1 MPDDVID
8 PAFTQSGV
16 WRSRGNGRRSP
27 GATDALMLSKDMTSA
42 QERKIRQTGCDVR
55 FDNLTRQLYSTDAS
69 IYQIRPVGAAFPKT
83 AEQASLVIHA
93 TADAGLS
100 ITPRGAGTSLVGNA
114 IGDGLIVDFSRH
126 NRQITDFDLE
136 KRSVRVGAGVVLD
149 QLNEFLKPHGF
160 CFGPDV
166 ATSSRATLGGMIAN
180 NSSGARCPIYGTTS
194 DHVLSLEIVLADG
207 RVEKIGT
214 SHESLVRERAKIEKL
229 VSAASTEM
237 AERWPPGLI
246 KRWPGYGIER
256 FLRRPND
263 LTHILAGSEGTL
275 AAIFS
280 AELKISPLPREKGL
294 GLIFFASVAEA
305 MQATVELL
313 DLKPAAIEHIDR
325 PLFDGTKGQLQF
337 QAARDLL
344 ELESKPCESI
354 LIVEFYDNSRNDGL
368 GSRRN
373 MTAGKPSLLGSS
385 VAERLSM
392 LESRKLGLRT
402 KILTDPAQMNMV
414 WSVRKSGLSLLTG
427 CIGPAKPVAFIE
439 DAAVRPAQLPDY
451 VRGLQSIMKPL
462 GLTASYYG
470 HAASGLLHVRP
481 VLDMHT
487 AADLKKF
494 RQVADQTSA
503 LVRQFKGSLSAEHGV
518 GIARTEYMRDQLG
531 DELLEVM
538 REIKRAF
545 DPRNVFNP
553 GKIFAS
559 SHGAVSPCP
568 GSRDE
573 RLDTARRLQP
583 HKIDNHLRENFTR
596 PLELPFQPVLAFAF
610 KDRSFLGNL
619 EQCNGCGGCLKQNGI
634 MCPTFIATHDEVM
647 STRGR
652 ANIVRAALE
661 LRLPRNDGLGS
672 RRNMTAG
679 KPSLLGDPMKSAELD
694 AALSNCLSCK
704 GCTAECPSNVNL
716 ALLKAEMLHA
726 RWRRDGLPL
735 RERILSNVDLLGK
748 LGCLMPGLT
757 NRLLGFKTARIALE
771 KTIGIS
777 GRRSLPSYAT
787 ERFDKWFS
795 RHCRASVSDAEA
807 FHRNALQKNRGKVI
821 LWDDTFVRYHEPH
834 IGIAAVKVLEAFGFE
849 VSLVKHRRCC
859 GRPAFSQGNLDAAT
873 KLAKHNVHVLASLQY
888 SLGRRSL
895 GERGNTPILFLE
907 PSCWSMFVEDYREL
921 KIENADDIAG
931 RCFLFEKFVADLL
944 AKEPEA
950 LRFNERSAN
959 VVIHP
964 HCHAKSI
971 LNPAFMATLAE
982 RLPGRKATML
992 DTACC
997 GMAGAFGALAE
1008 KYDLSIQVAQRLLD
1022 QIDIQLQTISGSA
1035 GSTEVV
1041 ASGTSCRHQI
1051 SDLTNLLPKHMAEV
1065 LAEAL

>member
-1 MPDDVID
+1 
-8 PAFTQSGV
+8 
-16 WRSRGNGRRSP
+16 
-27 GATDALMLSKDMTSA
+27 MTSA
-42 QERKIRQTGCDVR
+42 QEKKIRQTGCDVR

-69 IYQIRPVGAAFPKT
+69 IYQIHPVGAAFPKT
-83 AEQASLVIHA
+83 AEEASLVIHA

-126 NRQITDFDLE
+126 NRQITDLDLE
-136 KRSVRVGAGVVLD
+136 KGSVRVGAGVVLD
-149 QLNEFLKPHGF
+149 QLNDLLKPHGF

-180 NSSGARCPIYGTTS
+180 NSSGARCPIYGTTG
-194 DHVLSLEIVLADG
+194 DHVISLEIVLADG
-207 RVEKIGT
+207 RIVTVGEADSFPYNEMASLEPERQQILKI
-214 SHESLVRERAKIEKL
+214 VREH
-229 VSAASTEM
+229 SAEM
-237 AERWPPGLI
+237 ADRWPPGLI

-256 FLRRPND
+256 FLLLPND
-263 LTHILAGSEGTL
+263 LTNILAGSEGTL

-280 AELKISPLPREKGL
+280 AEVKISPLPHEKGL

-337 QAARDLL
+337 RAARDLL

-354 LIVEFYDNSRNDGL
+354 LIVEFYEDLSRNDGL

-373 MTAGKPSLLGSS
+373 ITAGKPSLLGSS
-385 VAERLSM
+385 VAERLSI
-392 LESRKLGLRT
+392 LESKKIGLRT
-402 KILTDPAQMNMV
+402 KIVTDPAQMNMV

-481 VLDMHT
+481 VLDMHS

-494 RQVADQTSA
+494 RQVADETSA

-531 DELLEVM
+531 DQLLEVM

-545 DPRNVFNP
+545 DPKNVFNP
-553 GKIFAS
+553 GKIFVC
-559 SHGAVSPCP
+559 SHSAVSPCP

-573 RLDTARRLQP
+573 HLDTARRLQS

-610 KDRSFLGNL
+610 KDRSFAGNL
-619 EQCNGCGGCLKQNGI
+619 EQCNGCGGCLKQSGI

-652 ANIVRAALE
+652 ANIIRAALE
-661 LRLPRNDGLGS
+661 LQLPRNDGLGS
-672 RRNMTAG
+672 GRNMTAG
-679 KPSLLGDPMKSAELD
+679 KPSLLGDSLKSAELD

-704 GCTAECPSNVNL
+704 GCTPECPSNVNL
-716 ALLKAEMLHA
+716 ALLKAEMLYA

-748 LGCLMPGLT
+748 LGCLMPKLT
-757 NRLLGFKTARIALE
+757 NRLLSFKAARIAME

-777 GRRSLPSYAT
+777 ARRSLPYYAT

-795 RHCRASVSDAEA
+795 RHCRASVSDAKA
-807 FHRNALQKNRGKVI
+807 FHRNALQKKRGLVI
-821 LWDDTFVRYHEPH
+821 LWDDTFVRYHETH
-834 IGIAAVKVLEAFGFE
+834 IGVAAVKVLEALGFE
-849 VSLVKHRRCC
+849 VSLVKNRRCC
-859 GRPAFSQGNLDAAT
+859 GRPAFSQGNLDRAA
-873 KLAKHNVHVLASLQY
+873 KLAKHNISQLSTFNFQLSDA
-888 SLGRRSL
+888 
-895 GERGNTPILFLE
+895 PILFLE

-921 KIENADDIAG
+921 KIENAEDIAE

-944 AKEPEA
+944 TKEPEG

-971 LNPAFMATLAE
+971 LNPAFMATLAG
-982 RLPGRKATML
+982 RLPGRKATLL

-1008 KYDLSIQVAQRLLD
+1008 KYDLSLQVAQRLLD
-1022 QIDIQLQTISGSA
+1022 QIDNQPHG
-1035 GSTEVV
+1035 TEVI

-1051 SDLTNLLPKHMAEV
+1051 TDLTNLQPKHMAEL
-1065 LAEAL
+1065 LAEAIA

>member
-1 MPDDVID
+1 
-8 PAFTQSGV
+8 
-16 WRSRGNGRRSP
+16 
-27 GATDALMLSKDMTSA
+27 MTSA
-42 QERKIRQTGCDVR
+42 QERKIRQTGCDAH

-69 IYQIRPVGAAFPKT
+69 IYQIHPVGAAFPKT

-114 IGDGLIVDFSRH
+114 IGDGLIVDFSRY
-126 NRQITDFDLE
+126 NRQIADLDLE

-149 QLNEFLKPHGF
+149 QLNEFLNPYGF

-194 DHVLSLEIVLADG
+194 DHVISLEIVMADG
-207 RVEKIGT
+207 RIVTVGEADSSPYNEMASLEAERQQILKI
-214 SHESLVRERAKIEKL
+214 VREH
-229 VSAASTEM
+229 STEM

-256 FLRRPND
+256 FLRVPND
-263 LTHILAGSEGTL
+263 LTNILAGSEGTL

-280 AELKISPLPREKGL
+280 AELKISPLPHDKGL

-325 PLFDGTKGQLQF
+325 PLIDQTKGQLQF

-354 LIVEFYDNSRNDGL
+354 LIVEFYED
-368 GSRRN
+368 
-373 MTAGKPSLLGSS
+373 
-385 VAERLSM
+385 VAERLSI
-392 LESRKLGLRT
+392 LQSKKIGLRT

-439 DAAVRPAQLPDY
+439 DAAVRPAQLPEY

-462 GLTASYYG
+462 ELTASYYG

-481 VLDMHT
+481 VLDMHY

-494 RQVADQTSA
+494 RQVADETSA

-531 DELLEVM
+531 DQLLEVM

-545 DPRNVFNP
+545 DPKNVFNP
-553 GKIFAS
+553 GKIFE
-559 SHGAVSPCP
+559 G
-568 GSRDE
+568 GTDRQTL
-573 RLDTARRLQP
+573 R

-596 PLELPFQPVLAFAF
+596 PLELPFQPVLAFSF
-610 KDRSFLGNL
+610 KDRSFTGNL
-619 EQCNGCGGCLKQNGI
+619 EQCNGCGGCLKQSGI

-652 ANIVRAALE
+652 ANIIRAALE
-661 LRLPRNDGLGS
+661 LRTNGH
-672 RRNMTAG
+672 
-679 KPSLLGDPMKSAELD
+679 DPLKSAELN

-704 GCTAECPSNVNL
+704 GCTPECPSNVNL

-735 RERILSNVDLLGK
+735 RERILSNIDLLGK
-748 LGCLMPGLT
+748 LGCIMPRLT
-757 NRLLGFKTARIALE
+757 NRLLGSKPARIATE

-777 GRRSLPSYAT
+777 ARRSLPHYAS

-795 RHCRASVSDAEA
+795 RHCRASVSDATNKEG
-807 FHRNALQKNRGKVI
+807 RSPDRPGGYKPPLLGNRGKVI

-834 IGIAAVKVLEAFGFE
+834 IGIAAVKVLEALGFD
-849 VSLVKHRRCC
+849 VALVKHRRCC
-859 GRPAFSQGNLDAAT
+859 GRPAFSQGNLDAAA
-873 KLAKHNVHVLASLQY
+873 KLAKHNLDLLSSLQH
-888 SLGRRSL
+888 S
-895 GERGNTPILFLE
+895 NTPILFLE
-907 PSCWSMFVEDYREL
+907 PSCWSMFVDDYREL
-921 KIENADDIAG
+921 KIEKAENIAT
-931 RCFLFEKFVADLL
+931 RCFLFEKFVDDLL
-944 AKEPEA
+944 AQEPEA
-950 LRFNERSAN
+950 LRFKHESRSRGIL
-959 VVIHP
+959 IHP

-982 RLPGRKATML
+982 RLPGRKATVL

-1008 KYDLSIQVAQRLLD
+1008 KYDLSLQVAQRLLD
-1022 QIDIQLQTISGSA
+1022 QIDNQPQG
-1035 GSTEVV
+1035 TEVI

-1051 SDLTNLLPKHMAEV
+1051 TDLTNLRPKHMAEL
-1065 LAEAL
+1065 LAEALL

>member
-1 MPDDVID
+1 
-8 PAFTQSGV
+8 
-16 WRSRGNGRRSP
+16 
-27 GATDALMLSKDMTSA
+27 MTSA
-42 QERKIRQTGCDVR
+42 QERKIRQTGCDAR

-69 IYQIRPVGAAFPKT
+69 IYQIQPVGAAFPKT
-83 AEQASLVIHA
+83 AEQASLVIRA

-100 ITPRGAGTSLVGNA
+100 ITLRGAGTSLVGNA
-114 IGDGLIVDFSRH
+114 IGEGLIVDFSRH
-126 NRQITDFDLE
+126 NKQITDLNVE

-180 NSSGARCPIYGTTS
+180 NSSGARCPIYGTTA
-194 DHVLSLEIVLADG
+194 DHVISLEIVLADG
-207 RVEKIGT
+207 RIEKIGA
-214 SHESLVRERAKIEKL
+214 SHESLVCERAKIEKL
-229 VSAASTEM
+229 VRAASTEM

-256 FLRRPND
+256 FLRAPND
-263 LTHILAGSEGTL
+263 LSKILAGSEGTL

-325 PLFDGTKGQLQF
+325 PLFDGTKGQLHF

-344 ELESKPCESI
+344 ELDTKPCESI
-354 LIVEFYDNSRNDGL
+354 LIVEFYED
-368 GSRRN
+368 
-373 MTAGKPSLLGSS
+373 
-385 VAERLSM
+385 VAERLSI
-392 LESRKLGLRT
+392 LESKKIGLRT
-402 KILTDPAQMNMV
+402 KIVTDPAQMNMV

-481 VLDMHT
+481 VLDLHS
-487 AADLKKF
+487 AADLRKF
-494 RQVADQTSA
+494 RQVADETSA

-531 DELLEVM
+531 NQLLEVM
-538 REIKRAF
+538 REIKRSF
-545 DPRNVFNP
+545 DPKNIFNP
-553 GKIFAS
+553 GKIFEVGIPQLR
-559 SHGAVSPCP
+559 GAV
-568 GSRDE
+568 R
-573 RLDTARRLQP
+573 TAQGAVP
-583 HKIDNHLRENFTR
+583 TKIDNHLRENFTR

-610 KDRSFLGNL
+610 KDHSFVGNL
-619 EQCNGCGGCLKQNGI
+619 EQCNGCGGCLKQNDI

-652 ANIVRAALE
+652 ANIIRAALE
-661 LRLPRNDGLGS
+661 LRLARNDGLGS
-672 RRNMTAG
+672 RRKMTAG
-679 KPSLLGDPMKSAELD
+679 KPSHLGDPLKSDELE

-704 GCTAECPSNVNL
+704 GCTPECPSNVNL

-735 RERILSNVDLLGK
+735 RERILSNIDLLGK
-748 LGCLMPGLT
+748 LGCMMPRLT
-757 NRLLGFKTARIALE
+757 NRLLGSKAIRVAME

-777 GRRSLPSYAT
+777 ARRSLPHYAS
-787 ERFDKWFS
+787 ERFDKWFA
-795 RHCRASVSDAEA
+795 RSVDATPRRVFEKQSGEA
-807 FHRNALQKNRGKVI
+807 PLLQKNRGKVM

-834 IGIAAVKVLEAFGFE
+834 IGMAAVKVLEALGFE
-849 VSLVKHRRCC
+849 VSLVKNRKCC
-859 GRPAFSQGNLDAAT
+859 GRPAFSQGNLDAAA
-873 KLAKHNVHVLASLQY
+873 KLAKHNISQLLV
-888 SLGRRSL
+888 RRSL
-895 GERGNTPILFLE
+895 GEGGKTPILFLE

-921 KIENADDIAG
+921 KIENAEKIAA
-931 RCFLFEKFVADLL
+931 RCFLFEKFVDDVLTREPNGLL
-944 AKEPEA
+944 FSNSTA
-950 LRFNERSAN
+950 LSRQVSRESENEGDRRVN
-959 VVIHP
+959 VAIHP

-971 LNPAFMATLAE
+971 TDPAFMVRLAE
-982 RLPGRKATML
+982 RLPGTTAAVL

-997 GMAGAFGALAE
+997 GMAGAFGALSE

-1022 QIDIQLQTISGSA
+1022 QIDNQPPR
-1035 GSTEVV
+1035 TEVI

-1051 SDLTNLLPKHMAEV
+1051 TDLTNLRPKHMAEF

>member
-1 MPDDVID
+1 
-8 PAFTQSGV
+8 
-16 WRSRGNGRRSP
+16 
-27 GATDALMLSKDMTSA
+27 
-42 QERKIRQTGCDVR
+42 
-55 FDNLTRQLYSTDAS
+55 
-69 IYQIRPVGAAFPKT
+69 
-83 AEQASLVIHA
+83 
-93 TADAGLS
+93 
-100 ITPRGAGTSLVGNA
+100 VGNA
-114 IGDGLIVDFSRH
+114 IGDGLIVDFSRY
-126 NRQITDFDLE
+126 NRQITDLDLE

-149 QLNEFLKPHGF
+149 QLNDFLKPHGF

-180 NSSGARCPIYGTTS
+180 NSSGARCPIYGTTA
-194 DHVLSLEIVLADG
+194 DHVISLNIVLANG
-207 RVEKIGT
+207 RVEKIGA
-214 SHESLVRERAKIEKL
+214 SHDSLGRERAEIEKL
-229 VSAASTEM
+229 VGAASTEM

-256 FLRRPND
+256 FLRAPND
-263 LTHILAGSEGTL
+263 LTNILAGSEGTL

-354 LIVEFYDNSRNDGL
+354 LIVEFYDDSRNDPESFRG
-368 GSRRN
+368 RN
-373 MTAGKPSLLGSS
+373 MTARKPSLLGST

-392 LESRKLGLRT
+392 LESKRLGLRT
-402 KILTDPAQMNMV
+402 KILTDPVQMNMV

-427 CIGPAKPVAFIE
+427 CIGPEKPVAFIE
-439 DAAVRPAQLPDY
+439 DAAVRPAQLPGY
-451 VRGLQSIMKPL
+451 VHSLESILKPL

-481 VLDMHT
+481 VLDMHS

-494 RQVADQTSA
+494 RQVADETSA

-518 GIARTEYMRDQLG
+518 GIARTEYMRYQLG

-545 DPRNVFNP
+545 DPTNVFNP
-553 GKIFAS
+553 GKFFS
-559 SHGAVSPCP
+559 DD
-568 GSRDE
+568 R
-573 RLDTARRLQP
+573 

-596 PLELPFQPVLAFAF
+596 PLELPFQPVLAFVF
-610 KDRSFLGNL
+610 KDRSFTGNL
-619 EQCNGCGGCLKQNGI
+619 EQCNGCGGCLKQSGI

-652 ANIVRAALE
+652 ANIIRAALE
-661 LRLPRNDGLGS
+661 LRTNGH
-672 RRNMTAG
+672 
-679 KPSLLGDPMKSAELD
+679 DPLKSAELD

-704 GCTAECPSNVNL
+704 GCTPECPSNVNL

-748 LGCLMPGLT
+748 LGCLMPRLT
-757 NRLLGFKTARIALE
+757 NRLLGFKAARIALE

-777 GRRSLPSYAT
+777 AQRSLPHYAN
-787 ERFDKWFS
+787 ERFDKWFTKRAVTGGVDPGRQTSAERNEAAVTASGYS
-795 RHCRASVSDAEA
+795 RGA
-807 FHRNALQKNRGKVI
+807 VI

-834 IGIAAVKVLEAFGFE
+834 IGIAAVKVLEMLGFE
-849 VSLVKHRRCC
+849 VLLVKNRRCC
-859 GRPAFSQGNLDAAT
+859 GRPAFSQGNLGAAA
-873 KLAKHNVHVLASLQY
+873 KLAKHNISQISAPNSVK
-888 SLGRRSL
+888 
-895 GERGNTPILFLE
+895 ERGSNGALRSQFPIAPILFLE
-907 PSCWSMFVEDYREL
+907 PSCWSMFVEDYLEL
-921 KIENADDIAG
+921 RVDNADNIAA
-931 RCFLFEKFVADLL
+931 RCFLFEEFVDDLL
-944 AKEPEA
+944 AREPEA
-950 LRFNERSAN
+950 LRFNERMAN
-959 VVIHP
+959 ILIHP

-971 LNPAFMATLAE
+971 LNPVFMATLAE
-982 RLPGRKATML
+982 RLPGRKAAVL

-1008 KYDLSIQVAQRLLD
+1008 KYDLSLQVAQRLLD
-1022 QIDIQLQTISGSA
+1022 QIVDQPQD
-1035 GSTEVV
+1035 TEII

-1051 SDLTNLLPKHMAEV
+1051 TDLTNLRPKHMVEL